1 MLVPSVAH
9 MTDNPILDTYTEQA
23 AGLRAVLDAT
33 SPAAWDAPS
42 PCEGWTGRDV
52 VAHVVD
58 TQRDFL
64 ARHDVDLGARP
75 DLADPAAGWRAHAA
89 AVARVLADPA
99 VGGREVDTVTGR
111 STLGATFGMF
121 YGFDMVAHRWDVAA
135 VDGRAHRFSEADLDV
150 IEGMVAAMG
159 EHLYSEGVCAPPVD
173 VPADADRQTRA
184 LAALGRR
191 ATVPA

>member
-1 MLVPSVAH
+1 
-9 MTDNPILDTYTEQA
+9 MTDNAILDAYTER
-23 AGLRAVLDAT
+23 AGGFQAVLDAT
-33 SPAAWDAPS
+33 STAAWDAPS
-42 PCEGWTGRDV
+42 PCAGWAGRDV
-52 VAHVVD
+52 VAHVID

-64 ARHDVDLGARP
+64 ARHDVDLGPRP
-75 DLADPAAGWRAHAA
+75 DLADPAAAWRLHAD
-89 AVARVLADPA
+89 AVRRVLADPG
-99 VGGREVDTVTGR
+99 VGGREIETVTGR
-111 STLGATFGMF
+111 STLGATFDMF

-135 VDGRAHRFSEADLDV
+135 ADGRAHRFTDADLDV

-159 EHLYSEGVCAPPVD
+159 DHLYGEGVCAPPLD

>member
-1 MLVPSVAH
+1 
-9 MTDNPILDTYTEQA
+9 MTDNPILDAYTMRSDGF
-23 AGLRAVLDAT
+23 AGVLDAAR
-33 SPAAWDAPS
+33 PAAWDAPS

-58 TQRDFL
+58 TQREYL
-64 ARHDVDLGARP
+64 ARHDVDLGPRP
-75 DLADPAAGWRAHAA
+75 DLAEPAAAWHAHAD
-89 AVARVLADPA
+89 AVRSALALPG
-99 VGGREVDTVTGR
+99 VVDRPFEAMTGP
-111 STLGATFGMF
+111 STLGATFDMF

-135 VDGRAHRFSEADLDV
+135 ADGRAHRFTDADLDV
-150 IEGMVAAMG
+150 LEGMVAAMG
-159 EHLYSEGVCAPPVD
+159 EHLYGEGVCAPPLD